1 MASQFK
7 TVYNSPYNGNFDWNS
22 FRKVAMKDPQFALG
36 EILGSTLSG
45 MYANNYNNR
54 GINKAVDKA
63 LAEYGAG
70 GSTAADQA
78 ALQQVQ
84 QNMAA
89 QPGIGV
95 GIGGDMDALN
105 NVRQNMGLEAIQ
117 PVGPTISA
125 SALPE
130 QDRQQ
135 LVAQLAQMPGAGI
148 MAQG

>member
-84 QNMAA
+84 
-89 QPGIGV
+89 P
-95 GIGGDMDALN
+95 DHFCKCF
-105 NVRQNMGLEAIQ
+105 
-117 PVGPTISA
+117 T
-125 SALPE
+125 
-130 QDRQQ
+130 
-135 LVAQLAQMPGAGI
+135 GAGQ
-148 MAQG
+148 ATACGAAGANAGCRYHGAGNRCPAHG